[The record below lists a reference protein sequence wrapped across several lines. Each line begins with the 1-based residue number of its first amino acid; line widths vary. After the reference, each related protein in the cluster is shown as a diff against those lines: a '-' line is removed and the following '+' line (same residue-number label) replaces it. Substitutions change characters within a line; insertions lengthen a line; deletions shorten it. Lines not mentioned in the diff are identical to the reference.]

1 MRMVLNNPD
10 FSSGSALNET
20 VTQAPS
26 APEKATPDDSPQQSE
41 AAALEQRPFQD
52 MPQWIWKLFF
62 ASWLALFAA
71 FVIIFGVSGNVRFV
85 LGVVAAFATVF
96 FVTPLVLLR
105 LTRRGSRTQL
115 RTPGRHVDLLY
126 GRCSQTE
133 AAVQI
138 VLLPIALAVGLI
150 VISMLVPR

>member
-1 MRMVLNNPD
+1 MDLNNPD
-10 FSSGSALNET
+10 FGSGSALDET

-26 APEKATPDDSPQQSE
+26 APEQAKPLNSPQQSE
-41 AAALEQRPFQD
+41 AAALKQRPFQD

-71 FVIIFGVSGNVRFV
+71 FVITFGVSGNVRFV
-85 LGVVAAFATVF
+85 LGVIAAFATVF

-105 LTRRGSRTQL
+105 LTRRGSRTQF
-115 RTPGRHVDLLY
+115 RAPGRHVDLLD

-150 VISMLVPR
+150 VIGMFVPQ